1 MGRLEHCKQISL
13 VCVGSACSDL
23 ATLGLS
29 PLMVCVCFPIYTA
42 QALGCSAGELSK
54 VGPGLRAL
62 PMSKPLRF
70 RFLGTPQRHSVG
82 PVFCALPRSE
92 QFRRPGACRAHTPH
106 GWRILSPPLSQPLGF
121 LGVQRECHLRCAVCL
136 LWGADLWLRPLWRMS
151 TVQDPRKIWLATG
164 SLLTVW

>member
-1 MGRLEHCKQISL
+1 MNTANKYHWHEWGVLAVTGHTGFAPAHG
-13 VCVGSACSDL
+13 VCAFKV
-23 ATLGLS
+23 
-29 PLMVCVCFPIYTA
+29 YTA
-42 QALGCSAGELSK
+42 QAPGFSAWQLSK
-54 VGPGLRAL
+54 AGPGLCVL
-62 PMSKPLRF
+62 PRSKPLRF